1 MKQTFTHS
9 IFILLAI
16 IISLAFAT
24 NDEKGKVHLKITKE
38 ENGQQQ
44 VFEKQYNSMDE
55 LKADEDLKQFDVL
68 VEEWANENNKHFE
81 FSSDHKKDGEK
92 TIIVKKKIGDND
104 EMTWISDGDTS
115 NVKRDH
121 VMVFKQK
128 EGDDLN
134 EKNVIKIKTDDG
146 DENFTMKIDGKGEKK
161 IVWIDENGKKT
172 ELTEE
177 KIEEMISKDDAS
189 KLNKTHKKIEII
201 SSDDADG
208 KVKVMV
214 SGDDDPHTM
223 EIEAEVSKEI
233 DENGEEKIVN
243 KKVWVT
249 KDGKKMELDDDDAY
263 ELKTDG
269 DTFTI
274 KIDKES
280 MESADFSD
288 GKFEG
293 DNLMLFSNKADGE
306 SGIRQTMKI
315 NIDEKNGEQYI
326 EIDIKRINNANVT
339 ISEIQKDDASLSK
352 VDYSLK
358 NNLKPSQLN
367 YYPNPNSG
375 RFTLNFVL
383 DQKDEVSV
391 TVMDILGKE
400 VYKEKLLDF
409 QGTYDN
415 QIDLSG
421 KEKGI
426 YILQISQK
434 KKILTRKILIE

>member
-1 MKQTFTHS
+1 
-9 IFILLAI
+9 
-16 IISLAFAT
+16 
-24 NDEKGKVHLKITKE
+24 
-38 ENGQQQ
+38 
-44 VFEKQYNSMDE
+44 
-55 LKADEDLKQFDVL
+55 
-68 VEEWANENNKHFE
+68 
-81 FSSDHKKDGEK
+81 
-92 TIIVKKKIGDND
+92 
-104 EMTWISDGDTS
+104 
-115 NVKRDH
+115 
-121 VMVFKQK
+121 
-128 EGDDLN
+128 
-134 EKNVIKIKTDDG
+134 
-146 DENFTMKIDGKGEKK
+146 
-161 IVWIDENGKKT
+161 
-172 ELTEE
+172 
-177 KIEEMISKDDAS
+177 
-189 KLNKTHKKIEII
+189 
-201 SSDDADG
+201 
-208 KVKVMV
+208 
-214 SGDDDPHTM
+214 
-223 EIEAEVSKEI
+223 
-233 DENGEEKIVN
+233 
-243 KKVWVT
+243 
-249 KDGKKMELDDDDAY
+249 
-263 ELKTDG
+263 
-269 DTFTI
+269 
-274 KIDKES
+274 
-280 MESADFSD
+280 
-288 GKFEG
+288 
-293 DNLMLFSNKADGE
+293 
-306 SGIRQTMKI
+306 MKI